1 MTFAGAAAYVPAMIR
16 ACILAVLVACGSV
29 QAQLAPPSAPVQRLA
44 AVQADGTVE
53 VLDGFVDLRAIKTIG
68 GLDQETTERV
78 NRFAREWLLDVQQQV
93 IDNVDFVIQI
103 EPLDGSTGYLDT
115 INPQDPKSFERA
127 SKYALQ
133 LNSSGTLLNALLGRR
148 VLSSEQ
154 AQSFQREVY
163 NYDMA
168 LLRQVV
174 GSGHDMTLS
183 TRHQYRMSFRD
194 ALGMYHSLL
203 DRAVSCIDRAVEA
216 LGPEAAAKVKP
227 EVASV
232 KAAKGRDEG
241 RAAMRGLLQKLTHAQ
256 RRALLMKVR
265 DLVPITNALSFV

>member
-1 MTFAGAAAYVPAMIR
+1 MIR
-16 ACILAVLVACGSV
+16 SGLVVFLVACGV
-29 QAQLAPPSAPVQRLA
+29 AQAQLAPAGPTQKLA
-44 AVQADGTVE
+44 AVQPDGTIE

-68 GLDQETTERV
+68 GLDPDTMERV

-93 IDNVDFVIQI
+93 IDNIDFVIQI

-115 INPQDPKSFERA
+115 ITPQDPKSFERA

-133 LNSSGTLLNALLGRR
+133 LNAAGTLLNTLLSRR

-154 AQSFQREVY
+154 AQAFQREVY

-174 GSGHDMTLS
+174 GSGQDMTTS

-203 DRAVSCIDRAVEA
+203 DRAVSCIDRAIEA
-216 LGPEAAAKVKP
+216 LGPEATAKLKP
-227 EVASV
+227 EVESV
-232 KAAKGRDEG
+232 KAAKSRDEG
-241 RAAMRGLLQKLTHAQ
+241 RVAVRALLHKLTHLQ
-256 RRALLMKVR
+256 RRALLMRVR
-265 DLVPITNALSFV
+265 DLVPITNAFSFV